1 MNWKTNS
8 PHLMSLVTGTVEKTY
23 GFSILLFH
31 CSRWDPP
38 NLDTAKPVQ
47 EKSDCF
53 KMPKQQYSQE
63 IKEQK

>member
-1 MNWKTNS
+1 
-8 PHLMSLVTGTVEKTY
+8 MSLVTGTVEKTY

-38 NLDTAKPVQ
+38 NLANANTTKPVQ
-47 EKSDCF
+47 DKSDCV
-53 KMPKQQYSQE
+53 MLPKQQYSQE